1 MGYILSAPQPPTGEQ
16 FLMREPATLSRLVNP
31 GAATVN
37 YHWKSLRYAME
48 QAGAEVVADT
58 SRSTFLVTG
67 RHSMYPRDP
76 GLMLQVGDRR
86 FYVTPD
92 EPGMAARREAKE
104 IANLLGQRQLA
115 THVTAPGQFDGGDI
129 VQDAANNLLFVGVS
143 NHHFMKKIVPSM
155 QEWLSMLA
163 KQQGTELPE
172 HFDPRDY
179 VDGDKLNHYHK
190 EVVRHAQP
198 KRQWLEHVR
207 DRWAPEPLLAREGRG
222 LRIVP
227 LFIPDTHSTEFYHL
241 DGVFNV
247 LPTGEAV
254 VCEEALGKAAR
265 HLIHKYIGEDRIL
278 PVTIDE
284 ARRGATNFITVGKT
298 IITPYAN
305 PHMQEWF
312 GGLGYDVVDP
322 KAVGLPDWAWNFGH
336 GAGPRCATL
345 KLTPDKAHPPV
356 LPRPGIEQQR

>member
-1 MGYILSAPQPPTGEQ
+1 MGYIIPSPQPPTGEQ
-16 FLMREPATLSRLVNP
+16 FLMREPATLSRLVSP
-31 GAATVN
+31 GAAAMN
-37 YHWKSLRYAME
+37 NHWHGLRLAIE

-58 SRSTFLVTG
+58 SRSTFLVAG

-76 GLMLQVGDRR
+76 GLMLQVGNQR

-92 EPGMAARREAKE
+92 APGAPAPREAKE
-104 IANLLGQRQLA
+104 IATLLKRKGLA

-155 QEWLSMLA
+155 HEWLTALA
-163 KQQGTELPE
+163 AQQGTEVPE
-172 HFDPRDY
+172 HFDPRDH
-179 VDGDKLNHYHK
+179 VDAEQLQNYHR

-207 DRWAPEPLLAREGRG
+207 DRWSPEPLLAREGQG

-278 PVTIDE
+278 PITIDE
-284 ARRGATNFITVGKT
+284 ARRGATNFITVGDH
-298 IITPYAN
+298 IITPYAS
-305 PHMQEWF
+305 PKMQEWF
-312 GGLGYDVVDP
+312 RGLGYQVTDP
-322 KAVGLPDWAWNFGH
+322 KTMHLPEGAWNFGH

-345 KLTPDKAHPPV
+345 KLTPDKGHPPA
-356 LPRPGIEQQR
+356 LPRPGLDMQR